1 MFRVGVQGCLGGL
14 SRCLRVKVRV
24 KVLKGSIE
32 VQIHM
37 GLQLLLLHV

>member
-14 SRCLRVKVRV
+14 SRCLRV